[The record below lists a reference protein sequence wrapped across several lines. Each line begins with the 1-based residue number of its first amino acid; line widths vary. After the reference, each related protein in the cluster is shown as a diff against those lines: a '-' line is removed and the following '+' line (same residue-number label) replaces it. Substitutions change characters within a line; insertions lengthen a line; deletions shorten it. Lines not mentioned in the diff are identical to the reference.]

1 MLHNLFMSPFYG
13 RYKVEN
19 HKELTSA
26 LSKTAE
32 DVEDYYG
39 WNQHCNVQVK
49 MIQDFEFALPYL
61 KPYLFQ
67 FSDELGVKLDYAFVD
82 SAWVSC
88 YNKGGFQE
96 VHQHANSD
104 ISVVYCMNSG
114 IDFAKFYFIDRHCND
129 FSDAWIRK
137 VFPTELRDTH
147 FLEVE
152 EGDLLIF
159 PSHLLHGVSVHKSD
173 TVRKTFAFNMNIHSV
188 H

>member
-19 HKELTSA
+19 HEELTSS

-114 IDFAKFYFIDRHCND
+114 IDFAKFYFIDRHSND
-129 FSDAWIRK
+129 FFYLDYLRLERK
-137 VFPTELRDTH
+137 ANEKGYLN
-147 FLEVE
+147 L
-152 EGDLLIF
+152 DLILKIKISNHLI
-159 PSHLLHGVSVHKSD
+159 
-173 TVRKTFAFNMNIHSV
+173 TFF
-188 H
+188 